1 MDRDRRK
8 EYQNACRQAAMA
20 ILLSQSD
27 LETEGSAIA
36 QRYHIESA
44 LVRRDLDMLVQNERQ
59 KVSGVFKFDSRHPR
73 RSSHDG

>member
-8 EYQNACRQAAMA
+8 EYHNACRQAAVA

-27 LETEGSAIA
+27 LETEWSAIA
-36 QRYHIESA
+36 RRYHIEPA
-44 LVRRDLDMLVQNERQ
+44 LVRRDLDMLIQNERQ
-59 KVSGVFKFDSRHPR
+59 KGSGVFRFDSRHPR